1 MTGSLG
7 RRRFIGAAAALGGAA
22 LAGPLAPLARARPA
36 GPPPEGL
43 LPAGA
48 PSAGSPSAA
57 ARWPD
62 TLVTPPGFQPEG
74 IAVSARGVAYTG
86 SLIDGSIY
94 RADLATGT
102 GRILTRGQG
111 PQSVGLKLDAYGR
124 LLVAGGASGQIRV
137 VHPGDGRVL
146 ATHRAATGTA
156 FVNDV
161 VVGCGGAW
169 FTDSFGD
176 VLYFLPAGRELTG
189 AGAAP
194 RALRLG
200 GEWSPVPPGGEYW
213 GANGIERTPDGRAL
227 LVVHDTAQAL
237 FRIDPATGAATR
249 TVLDGGSVGNG
260 DGLVVHGRTL
270 YVVRNWSYAVDVFT
284 LSGDGHRARFVRQ
297 ITDPRFDEPT
307 TAAVFGDR
315 LYVVNARFDADWSDP
330 ATASTIVSCPR

>member
-1 MTGSLG
+1 MTGPLG

-22 LAGPLAPLARARPA
+22 LAGPLAPVARARPA
-36 GPPPEGL
+36 E
-43 LPAGA
+43 AA
-48 PSAGSPSAA
+48 PSAAG
-57 ARWPD
+57 RPD
-62 TLVTPPGFQPEG
+62 TLATPPGFQPEG

-102 GRILTRGQG
+102 GRIITGGQG
-111 PQSVGLKLDAYGR
+111 QGQASVGLKLDTYGR
-124 LLVAGGASGQIRV
+124 LLVAGGAGGQIRV
-137 VHPGDGRVL
+137 VHAGDGRVL
-146 ATHRAATGTA
+146 ATHQAATGAT

-169 FTDSFGD
+169 FTDSFND

-194 RALRLG
+194 RALGLG
-200 GEWSPVPPGGEYW
+200 GEWAPVPPGGAYW

-237 FRIDPATGAATR
+237 FRVDPRTGAATR
-249 TVLDGGSVGNG
+249 TVLDGGSVSNG

-284 LSGDGHRARFVRQ
+284 LSGDGRRARFVRQ

-307 TAAVFGDR
+307 TAAVYGDR

-330 ATASTIVSCPR
+330 ATASTIVSCPL

>member
-1 MTGSLG
+1 MTGPLG
-7 RRRFIGAAAALGGAA
+7 RRTFIGAAAALGGAA
-22 LAGPLAPLARARPA
+22 LAGPFAPIAQARPA
-36 GPPPEGL
+36 GADASE
-43 LPAGA
+43 A
-48 PSAGSPSAA
+48 S
-57 ARWPD
+57 RRPD
-62 TLVTPPGFQPEG
+62 TLATPPGFQPEG
-74 IAVSARGVAYTG
+74 IAVSGRGVAYTG

-94 RADLATGT
+94 RADLADGT
-102 GRILTRGQG
+102 GRILSRGQG
-111 PQSVGLKLDAYGR
+111 PMSVGLKLDTYGR

-137 VHPGDGRVL
+137 IHAGDGRVL
-146 ATHRAATGTA
+146 ATHQAATGTT

-169 FTDSFGD
+169 FTDSFND

-200 GEWSPVPPGGEYW
+200 GEWAPVPPGGQYW

-227 LVVHDTAQAL
+227 LVVHDTAEAL
-237 FRIDPATGAATR
+237 YRVDPRTGEATR

-270 YVVRNWSYAVDVFT
+270 YVVRNWAYAVDVFT
-284 LSGDGHRARFVRQ
+284 LSGDGRRARFLKR

-307 TAAVFGDR
+307 TAAVYGDR

-330 ATASTIVSCPR
+330 ATASTIVSCPL